1 MLENHKE
8 GLKTMTVRLYNTL
21 TRSKEELVPLRSNQ
35 LGMYVC
41 GPTVYNYIHIGNA
54 RVFVFFDVVRR
65 YLRHLGYQ
73 VTYVQNF
80 TDVDDRLIDAAQA
93 TGETVLQ
100 IADRY
105 IEAYFADMDALGVER
120 ADVHPRATAHMKEM
134 LAMIETLIT
143 QQFAYEKNGDVYFRT
158 LHKAD
163 YGKLSH
169 QSLAD
174 LKAGARV
181 EVNEQKEHPLD
192 FALWKAAKPGEISWE
207 APWGRGRPG
216 WHIECSAMARKYLGD
231 TFDIH
236 AGGTDLCF
244 PHHENEI
251 AQSEAF
257 TGKPFVHYWLHNGF
271 IQMDHEKMSKSLG
284 NVKRV
289 LELRQEHDPLLL
301 RYLLL
306 AAHYRSPIHF
316 SEDVFV
322 QAKGSMERIRIAV
335 TNLHHRATAA
345 LAGPADEKLRID
357 LQQLSD
363 QFAAAMNDDFNTA
376 NAISVLF
383 EAVKLANE
391 WVATPVVSQGSLH
404 AISDWLV
411 TFGQQVLGLVPLEK
425 EENLDAEMEA
435 LLAERQRARQA
446 RDFVRADEIRDQLW
460 AQGIVLED
468 TPQGVRWKRK

>member
-1 MLENHKE
+1 M
-8 GLKTMTVRLYNTL
+8 MTVRLYNTL
-21 TRSKEELVPLRSNQ
+21 TRSKEELVPFRSSQ

-65 YLRHLGYQ
+65 YLRHLGYE

-80 TDVDDRLIDAAQA
+80 TDIDDRLIEAAKK
-93 TGETVLQ
+93 TGESVLQ

-105 IEAYFADMDALGVER
+105 IAAYFADMDALGVER
-120 ADVHPRATAHMKEM
+120 ADVHPRATQHMPEM
-134 LAMIETLIT
+134 LAMIETLIV
-143 QQFAYEKNGDVYFRT
+143 QGFAYEKKGDVYFRT
-158 LHKAD
+158 LRKAD
-163 YGKLSH
+163 YGKLSQ
-169 QSLAD
+169 QSLED
-174 LKAGARV
+174 LKAGARI

-216 WHIECSAMARKYLGD
+216 WHIECSAMACKYLGD

-251 AQSEAF
+251 AQSEAC
-257 TGKPFVHYWLHNGF
+257 TGKPFVRYWLHNGF
-271 IQMDHEKMSKSLG
+271 IQMDDEKMSKSLG
-284 NVKRV
+284 NVKQV
-289 LELRQEHDPLLL
+289 VELRQEHDPLLL

-316 SEDVFV
+316 NEEVFV
-322 QAKGSMERIRIAV
+322 QAQGSIERIRVAV
-335 TNLHHRATAA
+335 TNLRHRATVACT
-345 LAGPADEKLRID
+345 GETDEELIRD
-357 LQQLSD
+357 LQCFSD
-363 QFAAAMNDDFNTA
+363 AFAAAMNDDLNTA

-383 EAVKLANE
+383 QVVKLSNE
-391 WVATPVVSQGSLH
+391 WVTKPVVSQGSLH
-404 AISDWLV
+404 ALLDWLER
-411 TFGQQVLGLVPLEK
+411 FGQQILGLVPREK
-425 EENLDAEMEA
+425 EENLHVEVKA
-435 LLAERQRARQA
+435 LLEERQHARKA
-446 RDFVRADEIRDQLW
+446 RDFAKADEIRDRLL
-460 AQGIVLED
+460 AQGIILED